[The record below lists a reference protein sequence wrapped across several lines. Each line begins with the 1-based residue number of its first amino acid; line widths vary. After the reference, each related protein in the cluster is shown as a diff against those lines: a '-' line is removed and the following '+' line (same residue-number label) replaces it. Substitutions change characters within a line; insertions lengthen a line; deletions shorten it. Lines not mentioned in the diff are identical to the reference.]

1 MSELKFQ
8 CPSCGQLI
16 ECDDK
21 CAGDHFPCPN
31 CAVLIQIPGERRPI
45 DAASVSKV
53 GSGAIP
59 VTVPAVPVAVPV
71 SGGSEKAMKIA
82 DQTGKVSYTPLEGEA
97 EKQKG
102 ELPPVKAKECTPLG
116 SAEGVDLDDPK
127 FSTNHKPATVAN
139 SPGTQEL
146 RCVCPACHA
155 ELRFAVEAALR
166 IVGAPHVETSVPQS
180 ADERE
185 RKIAAAREAHPVQTY
200 SPLKP
205 RLSYVLS
212 GQAPPL
218 AESEGSVS
226 TTE

>member
-31 CAVLIQIPGERRPI
+31 CAALIQIPGERRPI
-45 DAASVSKV
+45 DGAPASKP
-53 GSGAIP
+53 GPTQIP
-59 VTVPAVPVAVPV
+59 VTVPAVPVGVPV
-71 SGGSEKAMKIA
+71 SGASEKAMKIA
-82 DQTGKVSYTPLEGEA
+82 DKTGKVSYTPLDEGT
-97 EKQKG
+97 EKPARKS
-102 ELPPVKAKECTPLG
+102 ELPAAKDCTPLG

-127 FSTNHKPATVAN
+127 FSKNHKATSAAH
-139 SPGTQEL
+139 SPTAQEL

-155 ELRFAVEAALR
+155 ELRIAVEAALR
-166 IVGAPHVETSVPQS
+166 IVGAPHVETSIAHS

-185 RKIAAAREAHPVQTY
+185 RRIAAARDAHPVQTY
-200 SPLKP
+200 TPLKP

-212 GQAPPL
+212 GEAPPL
-218 AESEGSVS
+218 AETEGGVS
-226 TTE
+226 RAE